1 MLVTL
6 KLRTHVQDFP
16 FQREYSAVF
25 RYAYERTREGLN
37 QKQIRALAKQIW
49 SNPHSDNE
57 QGLNSWIVQ
66 CAILDAQAQHAAHE
80 SQITSGQR
88 KACAVIWGGVKNLK
102 LRSRKQITKSD
113 WRRLR
118 LRPMC
123 LQGEAA
129 KKSNRLFDF
138 SRLSDNILIFKPN
151 KHTRLT
157 IPLQAVSKNQARE
170 LAYITSRVGEIPI
183 QVQLKAGQVCFSYE
197 QEKCS
202 DTTRL
207 VPDRILGIDQNPNAI
222 GITIMDFRD
231 GKSHVIHAE
240 QITWSATS
248 RRNDDKRDHE
258 TTQIAHAIMRLA
270 RHYRVSEIA
279 LEQLTMGARDAG
291 KGTRFNRLVN
301 NEWNRCQFDWCLTRL
316 CDKYRIELTHVSCAY
331 SSTIGNLT
339 YRNLPDACGAAA
351 EIARRAYHKYQ
362 KHICMFPPMNWD
374 QIQLVNQWKNEGL
387 DLSECKS
394 WVDIHNSIKNAKLKY
409 RVQLSSLQSAVY
421 RFLSTKSGL
430 LRYTQFAHLC

>member
-6 KLRTHVQDFP
+6 KLKTQVMDFP

-37 QKQIRALAKQIW
+37 QKQIRALAKEIW
-49 SNPHSDNE
+49 SNPQSDNE

-80 SQITSGQR
+80 AQVKAGQR
-88 KACAVIWGGVKNLK
+88 KPGAVVWGGVKNLK
-102 LRSRKQITKSD
+102 LRSTKQISKSE
-113 WRRLR
+113 WRKLR
-118 LRPMC
+118 MRPMC
-123 LQGEAA
+123 LQGELH

-138 SRLSDNILIFKPN
+138 SSLSDGVITYKPN
-151 KHTRLT
+151 KHNRLQ
-157 IPLQAVSKNQARE
+157 IPLQVISKNQARE
-170 LAYITSRVGEIPI
+170 LVYIASRVGEIPI
-183 QVQLKAGQVCFSYE
+183 QVQLKAGQICLTYE
-197 QEKCS
+197 QQKCS
-202 DTTRL
+202 DTHAL
-207 VPDRILGIDQNPNAI
+207 VPNRIMGIDQNPNSI
-222 GITIMDFRD
+222 GVTIMDFRD
-231 GKSHVIHAE
+231 GKSHVVHAE
-240 QITWSATS
+240 QITWSATA

-270 RHYRVSEIA
+270 KHYRVSEIA

-291 KGTRFNRLVN
+291 KGRSFNRLVN
-301 NEWNRCQFDWCLTRL
+301 NEWNRCQFDWVLTRL
-316 CDKYRIELTHVSCAY
+316 CDKHRIELTHVNCAY

-351 EIARRAYHKYQ
+351 EIARRAHHKYQ
-362 KHICMFPPMNWD
+362 KHICMFPPMRMD
-374 QIQLVNQWKNEGL
+374 EIPPVNQWKNEGL
-387 DLSECKS
+387 DFTTSTS
-394 WVDIHNSIKNAKLKY
+394 WVELHNSIKNAKLKY

-421 RFLSTKSGL
+421 RFLSTSSGL